1 MRILLCGFVTCL
13 LLGVVAAEVLPV
25 TVPGT
30 SYLFEQRSA
39 QLLAVLFA
47 GLWLVESA
55 LGVVTRRRAA
65 HQAAQQARTAQRVS
79 GEHEA
84 MVREQQVQISALT
97 AQLQDREQ
105 VAGRAARQAE
115 GREVDLREQL
125 DALRRAYQELQTRSE
140 QQQLKQQLAGREFM
154 HILSRLQ
161 EKGRFIDF
169 IMEEIGSYSD
179 QQVGTA
185 ARYVHAGCR
194 AVVRE
199 YLDLAPLHQGAEGAA
214 VTVPKPAPAAELQF
228 LGRSAVNFPVTGR
241 LVHRGWRVVAA
252 RLPEFG
258 APHGVGAN
266 GSGDHGGDAAGL
278 SVLAPAQVELL

>member
-1 MRILLCGFVTCL
+1 MRILLSGFVTCL
-13 LLGVVAAEVLPV
+13 LLGVLAAEVLPLA
-25 TVPGT
+25 VPGT
-30 SYLFEQRSA
+30 PYVLEQRTA

-47 GLWLVESA
+47 GVWLVESA
-55 LGVVTRRRAA
+55 WGVVTRRRAA
-65 HQAAQQARTAQRVS
+65 QQTAQQALTAQRVS
-79 GEHEA
+79 SEHEA
-84 MVREQQVQISALT
+84 VVREQQAQIVALT
-97 AQLQDREQ
+97 AQLQDRAQAAE
-105 VAGRAARQAE
+105 RAARQAE

-125 DALRRAYQELQTRSE
+125 DAVRRAYQELQTRSE
-140 QQQLKQQLAGREFM
+140 QQQLKRQLAGREFM

-161 EKGRFIDF
+161 EKGRFVDF
-169 IMEEIGSYSD
+169 IMEEIGTYTD

-214 VTVPKPAPAAELQF
+214 VTVPKPAPATELQF

-258 APHGVGAN
+258 ASHGAGVH
-266 GSGDHGGDAAGL
+266 GSAESGGDADGL
-278 SVLAPAQVELL
+278 SVLAPAQVELS